1 MTLLLLLLANTN
13 KRCLCDGNK
22 NNLIELKK
30 LNRKLLI
37 VFVFC
42 SLIACRRYPNDSRL
56 QGEWTTI
63 QIEQGTGAEITAS
76 IFFVYDGDISYSRGN
91 LSWLGK
97 WNTDRG
103 VLTVSFE
110 DSTIN
115 GTYNYKVKNQNQNT
129 TASKPFDELELTP
142 IEIDDSLLV
151 NQFSGTFSSIY

>member
-1 MTLLLLLLANTN
+1 MA
-13 KRCLCDGNK
+13 
-22 NNLIELKK
+22 LK
-30 LNRKLLI
+30 I
-37 VFVFC
+37 HYC
-42 SLIACRRYPNDSRL
+42 
-56 QGEWTTI
+56 
-63 QIEQGTGAEITAS
+63 IEQQTPAGRLARRPAVILGRLARRPIVQVTGAEITAS

-151 NQFSGTFSSIY
+151 NQFLGTFSSIY

>member
-1 MTLLLLLLANTN
+1 MT
-13 KRCLCDGNK
+13 
-22 NNLIELKK
+22 IKK
-30 LNRKLLI
+30 LYRKLLI
-37 VFVFC
+37 VFIFC
-42 SLIACRRYPNDSRL
+42 CLIACKRRPHDSRL

-63 QIEQGTGAEITAS
+63 HVEQGSGAEITAS

-97 WNTDRG
+97 CDTDRG

-115 GTYNYKVKNQNQNT
+115 GTYDYKVKNQNQNT

-142 IEIDDSLLV
+142 IEIDDSLFV
-151 NQFSGTFSSIY
+151 NQFSGTFNSIY

>member
-1 MTLLLLLLANTN
+1 
-13 KRCLCDGNK
+13 LCNGNK

-30 LNRKLLI
+30 INRKLLI
-37 VFVFC
+37 VFVSC
-42 SLIACRRYPNDSRL
+42 CLIACRRRPHDSRL

-63 QIEQGTGAEITAS
+63 HIEQGSGAEITTS

-103 VLTVSFE
+103 VLRVSFE

-115 GTYNYKVKNQNQNT
+115 GSYDYKVKPE
-129 TASKPFDELELTP
+129 SKYNSF
-142 IEIDDSLLV
+142 
-151 NQFSGTFSSIY
+151 

>member
-1 MTLLLLLLANTN
+1 
-13 KRCLCDGNK
+13 
-22 NNLIELKK
+22 LKK

-37 VFVFC
+37 VLLFC
-42 SLIACRRYPNDSRL
+42 CLLACRRSPNDSRL
-56 QGEWTTI
+56 QGDWTTI
-63 QIEQGTGAEITAS
+63 QIEQVSGAEITAS

-91 LSWLGK
+91 LSWFGK

-115 GTYNYKVKNQNQNT
+115 GTYDYKVNNQNQNT

-142 IEIDDSLLV
+142 IEIDDSLFF
-151 NQFSGTFSSIY
+151 NQFLGTFNSVY

>member
-1 MTLLLLLLANTN
+1 MERSWIANRRYLGN
-13 KRCLCDGNK
+13 GNK
-22 NNLIELKK
+22 SNLIELKK

-37 VFVFC
+37 IFIFC
-42 SLIACRRYPNDSRL
+42 GLISCRRYHNDSRL
-56 QGEWTTI
+56 QGEWTTV
-63 QIEQGTGAEITAS
+63 QIDQASGAEITAS
-76 IFFVYDGDISYSRGN
+76 IFFVYDGDISYTRGN

-115 GTYNYKVKNQNQNT
+115 GTYDYKVKNQNQNT

-142 IEIDDSLLV
+142 IEIDDSLFV
-151 NQFSGTFSSIY
+151 NQFLGTFNSLY

>member
-1 MTLLLLLLANTN
+1 M
-13 KRCLCDGNK
+13 
-22 NNLIELKK
+22 KK

-37 VFVFC
+37 VLVC
-42 SLIACRRYPNDSRL
+42 CCLLACRRRPNDSRL
-56 QGEWTTI
+56 QGVWTTI
-63 QIEQGTGAEITAS
+63 QIEQGSGAEITAS

-115 GTYNYKVKNQNQNT
+115 GTYDYKVKNQNQNT

-142 IEIDDSLLV
+142 IEIDDSLFV
-151 NQFSGTFSSIY
+151 NQFSGTFNSIY